1 MLGEIH
7 RTWLK
12 LKLKITNIN
21 KNGKE
26 KTKEKKNPLL
36 CKINLWAL
44 LFPDISRNQAGFLK
58 DLLSLCSLTAC
69 FLWSQAFDC
78 QLVSVNAHPLTWAL
92 T

>member
-26 KTKEKKNPLL
+26 KKKEKKNPLL

-44 LFPDISRNQAGFLK
+44 LFPIFQEIKLEFLK

-78 QLVSVNAHPLTWAL
+78 QLVSVNARPLTWAL